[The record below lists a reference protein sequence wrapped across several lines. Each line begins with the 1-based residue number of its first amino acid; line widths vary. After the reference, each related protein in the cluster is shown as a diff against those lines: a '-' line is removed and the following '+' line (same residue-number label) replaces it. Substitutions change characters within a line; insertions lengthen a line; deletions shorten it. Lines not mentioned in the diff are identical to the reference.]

1 LAGKEERY
9 VAVRAATYCG
19 AVSLTRI
26 LSLATGQ
33 LFGINSVL
41 DESSL
46 FLDDLS
52 PDSGGISPG
61 NYNTRPNLNP
71 NAHARLWD
79 HQLIPQKLFQLTEWV
94 HKLITSAQSDAQT
107 TIHEILPV
115 YNKCLDW
122 YNNFFFF
129 LNADGSRTPFVL
141 FVHMYYHF
149 CLLCAFRP
157 FLGHHLGGSDIKP
170 RQICSQA
177 AQSILALSQSYDDLF
192 SLRRV
197 SGLIPYFVC
206 ASGLFSLAIEDSTSR
221 MDPVHM
227 RVKDNAPP
235 VIKTEPKEHKSD
247 GAPYAASAIP
257 PHAKI
262 SAAAHAR
269 LLLTRMGSTHPAA
282 TVAARVL
289 QAEIG
294 STPGD

>member
-1 LAGKEERY
+1 VHAVIALATRIVNEDNDDAIAAPGGWAGSRVFFEEAEAIIQQSGQSNRLPNIQALGILSLYQLRCGREDEAQELAKVFAIGITELCQYGLLAGKEERY

-46 FLDDLS
+46 FLDDLP

-141 FVHMYYHF
+141 FV
-149 CLLCAFRP
+149 
-157 FLGHHLGGSDIKP
+157 
-170 RQICSQA
+170 Q
-177 AQSILALSQSYDDLF
+177 
-192 SLRRV
+192 
-197 SGLIPYFVC
+197 
-206 ASGLFSLAIEDSTSR
+206 
-221 MDPVHM
+221 
-227 RVKDNAPP
+227 
-235 VIKTEPKEHKSD
+235 
-247 GAPYAASAIP
+247 
-257 PHAKI
+257 
-262 SAAAHAR
+262 
-269 LLLTRMGSTHPAA
+269 
-282 TVAARVL
+282 
-289 QAEIG
+289 
-294 STPGD
+294 